1 MNLAASAIDT
11 RAGDARSLDV
21 SHQYLT
27 FLLAGQSF
35 AIPLADVAEITP
47 NMVLNRLPHMPKG
60 VEGILDLRGAVLPVM
75 NLRVR
80 LGLPDQEAEHF
91 NNIVILDQGGNP
103 TGILVD
109 RVDCVV
115 AAHPDQIILASPL
128 LAGPDGGW
136 VKGFV
141 QIEQASKKGP
151 RIIAILDS
159 RLITTQGMVRHH
171 ASAFIHA
178 DMGRELDEGLLAL
191 IQMAPRREEEDSTKI
206 IPQMEATIS
215 HTEEEMSKV
224 MERVESMLGCA
235 DVAFKGLVRLK
246 QELQLGRFRGEE
258 ATIAEIERIGQQIQD
273 TVFDLLQ
280 QLQFQDIARQKLER
294 VLNHVRGLQAVMGK
308 KFRDTGRPK

>member
-1 MNLAASAIDT
+1 MNLAPAVET

-21 SHQYLT
+21 SHQYLS
-27 FLLAGQSF
+27 FILAGQSF

-47 NMVLNRLPHMPKG
+47 NQVLSRLPHMPKG
-60 VEGILDLRGAVLPVM
+60 VEGILDLRGSVLPVM

-80 LGLPDQEAEHF
+80 LGLPDQSAECSS
-91 NNIVILDQGGNP
+91 NIVILEQDGNP

-141 QIEQASKKGP
+141 QIELGP
-151 RIIAILDS
+151 DQGQRIIAILDS
-159 RLITTQGMVRHH
+159 RMITTQGMVRHH
-171 ASAFIHA
+171 AAAYIHA
-178 DMGRELDEGLLAL
+178 DMDRELDEGLLEL

-215 HTEEEMSKV
+215 HTEEEMNKV
-224 MERVESMLGCA
+224 LVRVESMLACA

-246 QELQLGRFRGEE
+246 QEVQLGRFRGEE
-258 ATIAEIERIGQQIQD
+258 AAIAEIERIGQQIQD

-294 VLNHVRGLQAVMGK
+294 VLNHIRGLQAIVGK
-308 KFRDTGRPK
+308 KFRDTGGMK